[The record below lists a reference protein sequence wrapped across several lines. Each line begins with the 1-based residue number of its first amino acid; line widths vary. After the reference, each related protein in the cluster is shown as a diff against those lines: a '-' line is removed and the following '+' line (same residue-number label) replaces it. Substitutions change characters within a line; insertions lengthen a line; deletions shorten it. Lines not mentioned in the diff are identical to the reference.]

1 MTFDLTCDFKSQI
14 EYQNQYD
21 FDFSFKMK
29 C

>member
-29 C
+29 G